1 MSVIGIELYI
11 LVDIIGCLLV
21 FIVAFETAFR

>member
-1 MSVIGIELYI
+1 MSVIPA
-11 LVDIIGCLLV
+11 